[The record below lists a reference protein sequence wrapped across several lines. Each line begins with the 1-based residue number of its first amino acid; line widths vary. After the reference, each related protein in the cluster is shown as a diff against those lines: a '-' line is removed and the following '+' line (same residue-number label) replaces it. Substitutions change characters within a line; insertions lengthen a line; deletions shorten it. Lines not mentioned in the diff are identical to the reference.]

1 MSCCWRRAT
10 VCRRAGMFVCIPL
23 RYHLGMSKQIAVRL
37 PDELVEFV
45 DSLVEHGEQRSRA
58 AVVTRALERERRRAV
73 AARDAEILAA
83 SGSDADLDALASY
96 AAAAPSDLR

>member
-1 MSCCWRRAT
+1 
-10 VCRRAGMFVCIPL
+10 
-23 RYHLGMSKQIAVRL
+23 MSKQIAVRL

-45 DSLVEHGEQRSRA
+45 DSLVELGEQRSRA

-83 SGSDADLDALASY
+83 SGSDADLDALANY
-96 AAAAPSDLR
+96 AAAAQSDLR